1 MTLRGYAALTQA
13 TKHGEGIMS
22 NKMWKLKEGVTLEAE
37 EVAKIA
43 CALKSLA
50 IYTALACEND
60 DDPEELKEV
69 VDEGITAMNK
79 IFDH

>member
-1 MTLRGYAALTQA
+1 
-13 TKHGEGIMS
+13 MS
-22 NKMWKLKEGVTLEAE
+22 DKTWKLKEGITLEAE

-50 IYTALACEND
+50 IYTALACENE

-79 IFDH
+79 MFDH

>member
-1 MTLRGYAALTQA
+1 
-13 TKHGEGIMS
+13 MS
-22 NKMWKLKEGVTLEAE
+22 DKTWKLKEGVTLEAE

-50 IYTALACEND
+50 IYTSLACDNEDN
-60 DDPEELKEV
+60 PEELQEI

>member
-1 MTLRGYAALTQA
+1 M
-13 TKHGEGIMS
+13 
-22 NKMWKLKEGVTLEAE
+22 NDKMWKLKAGVTLEAE

-50 IYTALACEND
+50 IYTALACEHDND
-60 DDPEELKEV
+60 PVELKEV

>member
-1 MTLRGYAALTQA
+1 
-13 TKHGEGIMS
+13 MS
-22 NKMWKLKEGVTLEAE
+22 DKTWKLKEGVTLEAE

-50 IYTALACEND
+50 IYTALACENED
-60 DDPEELKEV
+60 NPEELKEV

>member
-1 MTLRGYAALTQA
+1 
-13 TKHGEGIMS
+13 MS
-22 NKMWKLKEGVTLEAE
+22 DKTWKLKEGVTLEAD

-50 IYTALACEND
+50 IYTALACENE

>member
-1 MTLRGYAALTQA
+1 
-13 TKHGEGIMS
+13 MS
-22 NKMWKLKEGVTLEAE
+22 DKMWKLKAGVTLEAE

-50 IYTALACEND
+50 IYTALACEHE

-69 VDEGITAMNK
+69 VDEGIAAMNK
-79 IFDH
+79 LFDH